1 MVLGSRNDRNWDEPT
16 DTESVKVAQK
26 TPNIPSV
33 AVLPSVNTG
42 DAEGYV
48 SDGVATDQKGS
59 ISLKNSVLRSNGF
72 DSLWM
77 ET

>member
-26 TPNIPSV
+26 NLNIPSV
-33 AVLPSVNTG
+33 AVLPSVNTS
-42 DAEGYV
+42 DTEDYV

-59 ISLKNSVLRSNGF
+59 RVAV
-72 DSLWM
+72 
-77 ET
+77 